1 MKMKLIAD
9 CGSTK
14 IDWAL
19 CDDVR
24 GIETFNSPGVNPVFM
39 EPEEIYESF
48 SKAFDTYLL
57 GNKQVTEA
65 FFYGAGCIGKNIE
78 KVTQVLRK
86 FFPSAMVMVSSD
98 LLGAARALFHHE
110 EGIACIL
117 GTGSN
122 SCLFDGENI
131 VKNVPPL
138 GFVLGDEG
146 SGAVLGKQLINKIYK
161 GQASDELRLAFEK
174 ETGLTLP
181 EIISNVYHGAMPSR
195 FLASLVSFASRHI
208 DDATIERIVVD
219 NFASFITNNVAAYG
233 RKDLPVSFVGG
244 MSLSFEKQLRQVV
257 SDAGY
262 IMGTILAKP
271 IGGLIDFHTA
281 CS

>member
-1 MKMKLIAD
+1 MEMKLIAD

-57 GNKQVTEA
+57 GNKRVTEVY
-65 FFYGAGCIGKNIE
+65 FYGAGCIGKNIE
-78 KVTQVLRK
+78 KVNQVLKK

-146 SGAVLGKQLINKIYK
+146 SGSVLGRKFLNALYK
-161 GQASDELRLAFEK
+161 GRLPEQLKQDFEK
-174 ETGLTLP
+174 ELKVSQAD
-181 EIISNVYHGAMPSR
+181 IIQRVYREPQANKW
-195 FLASLVSFASRHI
+195 LASLSTFVAAHI
-208 DDATIERIVVD
+208 EVAGVRQPVID
-219 NFASFITNNVAAYG
+219 NFREFLVNNVRPYHC
-233 RKDLPVSFVGG
+233 KDLPVSFVGSMAEHYQNELEEAARSEG
-244 MSLSFEKQLRQVV
+244 FTVGQIVKSPM
-257 SDAGY
+257 D
-262 IMGTILAKP
+262 
-271 IGGLIDFHTA
+271 GLVKYH
-281 CS
+281 CV

>member
-24 GIETFNSPGVNPVFM
+24 CIESFNSPGVNPVFM
-39 EPEEIYESF
+39 ELEEIHESF
-48 SKAFDTYLL
+48 SKAFDAYLL
-57 GNKQVTEA
+57 GNKQITEV
-65 FFYGAGCIGKNIE
+65 FFYGAGCIGKNVK
-78 KVTQVLRK
+78 KVAQVLK
-86 FFPSAMVMVSSD
+86 EIFPSAMVMVASD
-98 LLGAARALFHHE
+98 LLGAARALLHHE

-146 SGAVLGKQLINKIYK
+146 SGAVLGKLLINKLYK
-161 GQASDELRLAFEK
+161 GQASDEMRLAFEK

-208 DDATIERIVVD
+208 DDETIERIVVE
-219 NFASFITNNVAAYG
+219 NFASFISNNVAAYG
-233 RKDLPVSFVGG
+233 RKELPISFVGG
-244 MSLSFEKQLRQVV
+244 MSQCFEKQLRQVV

-262 IMGTILAKP
+262 VMGTILAKP
-271 IGGLIDFHTA
+271 IGGLIDYHTA
-281 CS
+281 CF

>member
-48 SKAFDTYLL
+48 SKAFDMYLL

-78 KVTQVLRK
+78 KVTQVLK
-86 FFPSAMVMVSSD
+86 NFFPSAMVMVSSD

-110 EGIACIL
+110 EGITCIL

-146 SGAVLGKQLINKIYK
+146 SGAVLGKQLVNKIYK

-244 MSLSFEKQLRQVV
+244 MSLCFEKQLRQVV

-262 IMGTILAKP
+262 VMGTILAKP
-271 IGGLIDFHTA
+271 IGGLVDFHNA

>member
-1 MKMKLIAD
+1 MEMKLIAD

-57 GNKQVTEA
+57 GNKQVTEV

-78 KVTQVLRK
+78 KVTQVLK
-86 FFPSAMVMVSSD
+86 NFFPSAMVMVSSD

-110 EGIACIL
+110 EGITCIL

-146 SGAVLGKQLINKIYK
+146 SGAVLGKQLVNKIYK

-174 ETGLTLP
+174 ETGLTLS

-262 IMGTILAKP
+262 VMGTILAKP
-271 IGGLIDFHTA
+271 IGGLIDFHNA

>member
-1 MKMKLIAD
+1 MEMKLIAD

-48 SKAFDTYLL
+48 SKAFDAYFL
-57 GNKQVTEA
+57 GNKQITEV
-65 FFYGAGCIGKNIE
+65 FFYGAGCIGKNVE
-78 KVTQVLRK
+78 KVAQVLK
-86 FFPSAMVMVSSD
+86 EIFPSAMVMVSSD
-98 LLGAARALFHHE
+98 LLGAARALLHHE

-146 SGAVLGKQLINKIYK
+146 SGAVLGKLLINKLYK
-161 GQASDELRLAFEK
+161 GQASDEMRLAFEK

-208 DDATIERIVVD
+208 DDATIEHIVVD

-262 IMGTILAKP
+262 VMGTILAKP
-271 IGGLIDFHTA
+271 IGGLIDFHNA